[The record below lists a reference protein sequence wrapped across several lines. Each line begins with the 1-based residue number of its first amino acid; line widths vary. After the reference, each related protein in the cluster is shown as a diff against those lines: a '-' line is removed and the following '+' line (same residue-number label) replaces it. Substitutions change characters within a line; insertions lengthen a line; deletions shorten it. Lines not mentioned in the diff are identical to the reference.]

1 MRRVDGGALGDWLG
15 STLRAS
21 GSSVADRLAVGK
33 KCVGLPLSVC
43 RGMAH
48 IHSRGVAHF
57 DLKPGNVLV
66 TRDGVAKVADFGLAV
81 KFDLDIDARRALVR
95 TRYRGTPGFVAP
107 ELPKDGAAHI
117 VTPMADVWS
126 FGVMV
131 GKVMGLFGREA
142 VGGLK
147 PALDCEFLVSR
158 CTDSRPAIRPTFE
171 ELVVEL
177 EVAVEGLSTAV

>member
-1 MRRVDGGALGDWLG
+1 MLLG
-15 STLRAS
+15 
-21 GSSVADRLAVGK
+21 
-33 KCVGLPLSVC
+33 VC

-81 KFDLDIDARRALVR
+81 KFDLDIDARRALIK
-95 TRYRGTPGFVAP
+95 TGYRGTPGFVAP

-126 FGVMV
+126 FGAMV
-131 GKVMGLFGREA
+131 GKVMGVFGAA
-142 VGGLK
+142 VVEGLK
-147 PALDCEFLVSR
+147 PAFDCEGLVEK
-158 CTDSRPAIRPTFE
+158 CTTSDAAYRPTFE
-171 ELVVEL
+171 ELAVEL
-177 EVAVEGLSTAV
+177 EVVVEELGL